1 VIENSA
7 MTELLSRDQ
16 AFIEKLS
23 GIVLTNL
30 QNQNFGVNELAQKA
44 GLSRS
49 VIHRR
54 LRSIKDQNITQFIRE
69 IRLKRAM
76 ELLQQHSGPASDVAY
91 IVGFGSPA
99 YFNKCFHEYYGY
111 PPGEVKLRNL
121 PEDQDASEPEHM
133 HARVKEAPVN
143 RKKVNRKVPL
153 IMAAVVMAILTITI
167 IFFNGTHRDSK
178 YLSIVVLPFKNLSN
192 DTENQYIADGLMEDI
207 LNNLYHI
214 SKLSVKS
221 RTTSEHYRGTT
232 LTSREIA
239 HEIKVRNVLEGSIRR
254 QDNKMR
260 FSIQLIDARRDKH
273 LWSANY
279 DRGLND
285 ILGIQGEIALQ
296 VANKLNAV
304 ISDNEA
310 KQISELP
317 TKNSEAYN
325 YYLKGRFLLHRSIN
339 EQRTDIDKEGL
350 MGSLQYF
357 EKAIAADANFTEA
370 YAGMAQAWFDL
381 SAWGFLPTKEGFL
394 KAKELS
400 LKAIEI
406 DPDCAEA
413 HTAKGAF
420 HAWGDRNFEEARKEF
435 LTALQLKPNYPV
447 VHQYYAQL
455 LMITGPIEEARTFM
469 NSALELEPY
478 FWVLHNL
485 NAYIYYFEGK
495 HREAI
500 QSCQIARDMKQNYIL
515 NNWLFFLNYT
525 KLGEGEKAVKE
536 LQEILRTATDTVNY
550 ADEIPEVYR
559 KSGIE
564 GLFIWM
570 IDININRPAP
580 VFGLSGEPFP
590 ISWWYAILG
599 DKEKSIYWLEKNM
612 EQKLKRHAFFDLIAT
627 NPDFDILRDD
637 PRFIAI
643 IQKIGLTKYN
653 IRKAR

>member
-1 VIENSA
+1 MSEP
-7 MTELLSRDQ
+7 LSMDQ

-23 GIVLTNL
+23 GIVLSNL
-30 QNQNFGVNELAQKA
+30 QNQNFGVNELAHVA

-54 LRSIKDQNITQFIRE
+54 LRAKKDQNITQFIRE

-91 IVGFGSPA
+91 KVGFGSPA

-121 PEDQDASEPEHM
+121 LEDHDASEPEHM
-133 HARVKEAPVN
+133 LAGVKKAPAN
-143 RKKVNRKVPL
+143 RKRVNRKVLL
-153 IMAAVVMAILTITI
+153 IMAAVVLAVMAITM
-167 IFFNGTHRDSK
+167 IFINGPRYGSRD
-178 YLSIVVLPFKNLSN
+178 LSIIVLPFKNLSN
-192 DTENQYIADGLMEDI
+192 NPDNQYIADGLMEDI

-214 SKLSVKS
+214 SDLSVKS

-232 LTSREIA
+232 LTLREIA

-254 QDNKMR
+254 QDDTMR
-260 FSIQLIDARRDKH
+260 FSIQIIDARRDKH

-285 ILGIQGEIALQ
+285 ILGIQGEIALH
-296 VANKLNAV
+296 VANKLKAM

-317 TKNSEAYN
+317 TKNSEAYD
-325 YYLKGRFLLHRSIN
+325 YYLKGRFLLHRSVN

-357 EKAIAADANFTEA
+357 EKAITADVNFAAA
-370 YAGMAQAWFDL
+370 YAGLAQAYFDL
-381 SAWGFLPTKEGFL
+381 AAWGWMPVKEGFL

-400 LKAIEI
+400 LKALEI
-406 DPDCAEA
+406 DSDCAEA
-413 HTAKGAF
+413 HAVLGAF
-420 HAWGDRNFEEARKEF
+420 HGWGDRQF
-435 LTALQLKPNYPV
+435 
-447 VHQYYAQL
+447 
-455 LMITGPIEEARTFM
+455 EEARTFIDR
-469 NSALELEPY
+469 ALELEPY

-495 HREAI
+495 HREAL
-500 QSCQIARDMKQNYIL
+500 QACQIARDMKEDYLL
-515 NNWLFFLNYT
+515 NSWLFFLNYA
-525 KLGEGEKAVKE
+525 KLGEGEKAMEE
-536 LQEILRTATDTVNY
+536 LQKIVRTGSDSTNY
-550 ADEIPEVYR
+550 DDEITKVYQ
-559 KSGIE
+559 KSGIDGVFE
-564 GLFIWM
+564 WM
-570 IDININRPAP
+570 IDININRPIP
-580 VFGLSGEPFP
+580 VFGLSGEPFF

-599 DKEKSIYWLEKNM
+599 DNEKSIYLLERNM
-612 EQKLKRHAFFDLIAT
+612 EQKVKRHAFFDLIGT

-637 PRFIAI
+637 PRFLAI
-643 IQKIGLTKYN
+643 IEKIGLAPYHT
-653 IRKAR
+653 RKGK